1 MRERGETYTQ
11 AERDAYIDGHD
22 AGYDAGWKAAI
33 AALSANGNLR
43 KPVQGDE
50 VVIQEHTVGVV
61 TATDDREAVQALQPN
76 GAAIWVPAG
85 AYRITGDKY
94 ELYDKLIEQLNRAD
108 MEFKN
113 ANVESD

>member
-1 MRERGETYTQ
+1 MKREYTQ

-33 AALSANGNLR
+33 ATLSANGNLR

-50 VVIQEHTVGVV
+50 VVIQEHTTGVV
-61 TATDDREAVQALQPN
+61 TATDDRGAVQALQPN

-94 ELYDKLIEQLNRAD
+94 ELYDKLIGQLNRAD